1 MRAAAV
7 HVELR
12 IPDAQSLKGKRAV
25 LRPHLEQLRRLA
37 SLSVAEVGH
46 HDAWQRAA
54 IGVAIVAPDS
64 GSLERLIEKV
74 ARFWDDRIDVEVVEM
89 RVGHMEEPE

>member
-12 IPDAQSLKGKRAV
+12 IPDVRSLKGKRAV

-37 SLSVAEVGH
+37 SLSVAEVGRQ
-46 HDAWQRAA
+46 DAWQRAE

-64 GSLERLIEKV
+64 AGLEHLVEKV
-74 ARFWDDRIDVEVVEM
+74 ARFWDSRLDVEVVQM
-89 RVGHMEEPE
+89 RVGYLEEPA